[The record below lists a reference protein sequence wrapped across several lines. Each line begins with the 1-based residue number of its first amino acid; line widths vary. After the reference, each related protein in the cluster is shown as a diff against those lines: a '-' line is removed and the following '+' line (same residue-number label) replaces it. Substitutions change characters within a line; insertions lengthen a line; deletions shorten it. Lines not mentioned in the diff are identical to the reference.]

1 MESMMISK
9 ENTMKIMTA
18 KGYCSI
24 EAVKLDI
31 HQVDIALKLYTKTIY
46 LFIYVC
52 GYLYDID
59 KYKDTNNRK

>member
-1 MESMMISK
+1 MISK

-18 KGYCSI
+18 KVTVVI

-31 HQVDIALKLYTKTIY
+31 HQGDIALQLYTKTIY